1 MILPDYNFTYTYS
14 SGLDHTPIELF
25 SNALSRSTRLDL
37 GLGFFSSASINVLAI
52 GFAKFISNGGV
63 LRMYINQYLSKE
75 DYEMMSSH
83 SVDRIEDS
91 IITDFNEMV
100 KVLSLRDEHF
110 FNCLSYLIQVGR
122 FEIKII
128 VPKTG
133 GIAHQKFGVFYDKL
147 GNKLAFNGSLNF
159 TANALL
165 TKNIETIS
173 CQMSWKGDQEAIA
186 SQEQLFKLY
195 YDGNDDVIVYSAPK
209 LEKLIVEK
217 FPPADIK
224 RLLEEEERIIKE
236 IASEE
241 TSLAVNYGNDEPR
254 FPYNSKPRDYQVEAY
269 NAWVSRGKTGIFA
282 MATGTGK
289 TITSLNCALEEY
301 NINKEYQLIILVPTN
316 TLVSQW
322 VDEVKKFNFGNI
334 ILVNGQSNWQERLVS
349 LKGDFDWEESSN
361 YVIISTYASF
371 LNPAFIRNVNGI
383 TTNNTILIADEAHNI
398 GAPKVKELFPE
409 LKVKKRI
416 ALSATPTRAY
426 DLEGNMAIET
436 FFNDSFP
443 YCYSFSMERAIREGK
458 LCPYCYYPV
467 IVHLNEDEE
476 EAYQRLTRLLLYHYD
491 SKLGKL
497 EESQEVTNILMRRK
511 RIIHKAQDKYRVFS
525 NILDLLINKGKCQ
538 YIFVYA
544 PEGRDY
550 EDEEESAII
559 DKLQRITV
567 QRYPYLNIN
576 TIVGND
582 DFNMRA
588 AKIQAFSE
596 GKMNMLFAMK
606 CLDEGVDIPRAEIG
620 IFTSSTG
627 NPRQFIQR
635 RGRILRTHDDKQK
648 AIVYDMI
655 VVPTFRASK
664 NDSAF
669 EMERRLVRS
678 ELARVAHFASLA
690 LNYNEA
696 EDALADVLSYYKF
709 SLSLLIDEL
718 NK

>member
-1 MILPDYNFTYTYS
+1 MTLQDYNFTYTYS

-52 GFAKFISNGGV
+52 GFARFISNGGT
-63 LRMYINQYLSKE
+63 LRMYINQYLSSE
-75 DYEMMSSH
+75 DFEMLSSH
-83 SVDRIEDS
+83 QVGEIEDA
-91 IITDFNEMV
+91 IIADFEEMV
-100 KVLSLRDEHF
+100 KVLSTRDEHF
-110 FNCLSYLIQVGR
+110 FHCLSYLIQAKR

-133 GIAHQKFGVFYDKL
+133 GIAHQKFGVFYDAV

-173 CQMSWKGDQEAIA
+173 CQMSWKGDHEAIA
-186 SQEQLFKLY
+186 SQEHLFQLY
-195 YDGNDDVIVYSAPK
+195 YNGNDDVTVYSAPK

-217 FPPADIK
+217 FPPSDIK
-224 RLLEEEERIIKE
+224 RLLEEEEQIVKE
-236 IASEE
+236 LSKTEFRLMS
-241 TSLAVNYGNDEPR
+241 TNDEPC
-254 FPYNSKPRDYQVEAY
+254 FPFNSEPRDYQIEAY
-269 NAWVSRGKTGIFA
+269 NAWVAKEKTGIFA

-301 NINKEYQLIILVPTN
+301 KTTKEYQLVILVPTN
-316 TLVSQW
+316 ALVSQW
-322 VDEVKKFNFGNI
+322 VDEVKKFNFSNI
-334 ILVNGQSNWQERLVS
+334 ILVNGQSNWQEKLVN
-349 LKGDFDWEESSN
+349 LKGDFEWGDKAN

-371 LNPAFIRNVNGI
+371 LNPAFIRNLNGV
-383 TTNNTILIADEAHNI
+383 TTANTILIADEAHNI
-398 GAPKVKELFPE
+398 GAPKVRELFPE
-409 LKVKKRI
+409 VKVKKRI

-426 DLEGNMAIET
+426 DIEGNLAIED

-458 LCPYCYYPV
+458 LCSYCYYPI
-467 IVHLNEDEE
+467 IVHLNDEE
-476 EAYQRLTRLLLYHYD
+476 EEEYQRLTRALLYHYD

-497 EESQEVTNILMRRK
+497 EDSQEVTNLLMRRK
-511 RIIHKAQDKYRVFS
+511 RIIHKAQDKYRAFKS
-525 NILDLLINKGKCQ
+525 ILDLLIEQGKRQ

-550 EDEEESAII
+550 EDDEEAAII
-559 DKLQRITV
+559 DKLQKITV
-567 QRYPYLNIN
+567 ERYPFLNIN
-576 TIVGND
+576 EIVGGD
-582 DFNMRA
+582 SADTRL

-606 CLDEGVDIPRAEIG
+606 CLDEGVDVPRAEIG

-635 RGRILRTHDDKQK
+635 RGRILRRHDDKQK
-648 AIVYDMI
+648 AIVYDLI
-655 VVPTFRASK
+655 VVPSFRANK
-664 NDSAF
+664 TDSAF
-669 EMERRLVRS
+669 EMERNLVRS

-696 EDALADVLSYYKF
+696 EDALESVLTYYKF
-709 SLSLLIDEL
+709 SLSLLIEEL

>member
-1 MILPDYNFTYTYS
+1 MTLQEYHFTYTYS

-25 SNALSRSTRLDL
+25 SNALSRSKRLDL
-37 GLGFFSSASINVLAI
+37 GLGFFSSASINVLAV
-52 GFAKFISNGGV
+52 GFAKFISNGGI
-63 LRMYINQYLSKE
+63 LRMYINQYLSEE
-75 DYEMMSSH
+75 DLKLLTTH
-83 SVDRIEDS
+83 HIDKIEDTL
-91 IITDFNEMV
+91 INDFNEMV
-100 KVLSLRDEHF
+100 KVLSQRDEQF
-110 FNCLSYLIQVGR
+110 FNCLSYLIHEKR
-122 FEIKII
+122 FEIKVI

-133 GIAHQKFGVFYDKL
+133 GIAHQKFGIFYDEE

-165 TKNIETIS
+165 TRNIETIS
-173 CQMSWKGDQEAIA
+173 CQMSWKGDHEAIA
-186 SQEQLFKLY
+186 SQERLFDLY
-195 YDGNDDVIVYSAPK
+195 YNGNDDVIVYRAPR

-217 FPPADIK
+217 FPPSDVK
-224 RLLEEEERIIKE
+224 HLLDEEKRIIKDIANGE
-236 IASEE
+236 I
-241 TSLAVNYGNDEPR
+241 NYNIDSDPDEPR
-254 FPYNSKPRDYQVEAY
+254 FPFHSKPREYQIEAY
-269 NAWVSRGKTGIFA
+269 NEWVKKGKTGIFA

-289 TITSLNCALEEY
+289 TITSLNCALEEFKL
-301 NINKEYQLIILVPTN
+301 IKEYQLVILVPTN
-316 TLVSQW
+316 ALVSQW
-322 VDEVKKFNFGNI
+322 VGEVTKFNFKNI
-334 ILVNGQSNWQERLVS
+334 ILVNGQSNWQEKLVA
-349 LKGDFDWEESSN
+349 LKGDFEWGDTSN

-371 LNPAFIRNVNGI
+371 LNPAFIRNVNGV
-383 TTNNTILIADEAHNI
+383 TTDNSILIADEAHNI

-426 DLEGNMAIET
+426 DMEGNSAIEG

-458 LCPYCYYPV
+458 LCPYCYYPIV
-467 IVHLNEDEE
+467 VHLNEEE
-476 EAYQRLTRLLLYHYD
+476 EEEYQKLTRALLYHYD

-497 EESQEVTNILMRRK
+497 KESQEVTNLLMKRK
-511 RIIHKAQDKYRVFS
+511 RIIHKAQDKYRAF
-525 NILDLLINKGKCQ
+525 NKILDLLIEQEKSQ

-544 PEGRDY
+544 PEGKDY
-550 EDEEESAII
+550 EDENETAII
-559 DKLQRITV
+559 DKLQLNTV
-567 QRYPYLNIN
+567 SRYPSLNIN
-576 TIVGND
+576 TIVGED
-582 DFNMRA
+582 TADMRA

-606 CLDEGVDIPRAEIG
+606 CLDEGVDVPRAEIG

-655 VVPTFRASK
+655 VVPNYRA
-664 NDSAF
+664 DRTDTEF
-669 EMERRLVRS
+669 EMERNQVRS

-696 EDALADVLSYYKF
+696 EDALTEVLSYYKF